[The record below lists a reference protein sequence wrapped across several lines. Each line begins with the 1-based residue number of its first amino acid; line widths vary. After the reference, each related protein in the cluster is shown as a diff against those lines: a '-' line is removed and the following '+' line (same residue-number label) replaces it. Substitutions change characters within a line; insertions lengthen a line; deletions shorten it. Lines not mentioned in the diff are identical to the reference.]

1 MGPVRQM
8 LRQVRLVINQRG
20 CLCIDRKSPIGAG
33 WFFGVLHAF
42 ESTAP
47 EKLTTIQRVIR
58 AVAAPLH
65 RRLASAASQLLACRS
80 RVCSAKLAGLRPV
93 FGQLAPARITH
104 LESSVFPN

>member
-8 LRQVRLVINQRG
+8 LRQVRLVFNQRG
-20 CLCIDRKSPIGAG
+20 CLCVDRKAPSGAG
-33 WFFGVLHAF
+33 WFFGLLHAF

-47 EKLTTIQRVIR
+47 QKLTAIQRVIR

-65 RRLASAASQLLACRS
+65 RHLVSVASQLLACRS
-80 RVCSAKLAGLRPV
+80 RVYSAKLAGLRSV

-104 LESSVFPN
+104 LESSVSQD

>member
-8 LRQVRLVINQRG
+8 LRQVHLVFNQRG
-20 CLCIDRKSPIGAG
+20 CLCVDRKSPIAAG

-80 RVCSAKLAGLRPV
+80 GVYSAKLAGLRPV

-104 LESSVFPN
+104 LESSVSQD